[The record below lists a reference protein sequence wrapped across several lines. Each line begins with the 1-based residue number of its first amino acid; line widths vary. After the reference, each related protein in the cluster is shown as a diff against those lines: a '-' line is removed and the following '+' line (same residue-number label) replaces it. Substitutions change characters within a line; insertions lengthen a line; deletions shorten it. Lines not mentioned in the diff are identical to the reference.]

1 MVCYHQSNPGMAL
14 QKVHILFA
22 LILFPAAGSI
32 CQLAWLATRDF
43 PLFGIA
49 DLIVTGF
56 S

>member
-1 MVCYHQSNPGMAL
+1 MAL
-14 QKVHILFA
+14 QNVDILFA

-32 CQLAWLATRDF
+32 RELAWLATRDL

-49 DLIVTGF
+49 DLMVTGF